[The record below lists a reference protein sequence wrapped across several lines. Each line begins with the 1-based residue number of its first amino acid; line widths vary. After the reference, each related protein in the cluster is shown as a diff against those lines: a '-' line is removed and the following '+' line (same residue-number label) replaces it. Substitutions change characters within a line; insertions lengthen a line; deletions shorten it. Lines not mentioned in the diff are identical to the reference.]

1 MRGIRRGW
9 VLLLALVAPAAA
21 GAAEVK
27 TFRAQSASSFL
38 AGTLEGIGVDPMGA
52 LQLSGRSERLVALQ
66 EPFLLAMARHPD
78 GWVVGTGNAGR
89 VLKVDRAGRVTTL
102 FEAPEPEI
110 FALWVDADGTVFA
123 GSSPSGKVYRIPPGG
138 RGEAFFAPGETYIW
152 ALERAAD
159 GALLVA
165 TGTQG
170 KLFAVRGRDDGRV
183 LYDSD
188 DTHLRALEALPSGD
202 VLIGTAGEGL
212 VLLVGADG
220 RARTLYDA
228 AQPEVVGFASAPDGT
243 SYTAVLASEA
253 GIVAEAEA
261 RPLRAPGEE
270 PKERPAEESDPLRA
284 VITVTEEGGAPAP
297 AARSGP
303 KGPRSEVLRIAPSGV
318 VESVW
323 AFADET
329 VYALLWHDERL
340 WVGTGLE
347 GKLYSLLESRM
358 VLEKDVDERQIV
370 ALGDASPGPTFA
382 TTNAAA
388 VYRMTGGAER
398 AGTYT
403 SPALDAGQVAR
414 FGVFRWR
421 GESPDGGRVA
431 FSFRSGVSSEPDR
444 TWSVWTAAA
453 TGSELEL
460 EVPPGRYF
468 QWRAEL
474 QANGDGSPR
483 VTGVEVSYRQE
494 NLRPKIVRFAAL
506 DPGEILV
513 PANFNPANQV
523 FEPAHPS
530 RDGIFTTLEPASE
543 DGDLR
548 LKTLWKKG
556 YRTLRW
562 EAQDANDD
570 ELTYALAFRPESGR
584 EWLPMAEELDE
595 DHYAFDETALPD
607 GVYRFRLT
615 VSDRAGNAP
624 GAALTAE
631 QVSESVV
638 VDATPPAL
646 VRAERD
652 GTLLR
657 VEVADELDPLR
668 EAVVSADGEEW
679 KPARVADGLLDGR
692 RETFLV
698 ERPAGAKL
706 LLLKVTDAAFNVIT
720 FDLLRENGS

>member
-1 MRGIRRGW
+1 MMRLRCA
-9 VLLLALVAPAAA
+9 VLLSFLAP
-21 GAAEVK
+21 GIIPAAEVK
-27 TFRAQSASSFL
+27 TFRAQSASAFL
-38 AGTLEGIGVDPMGA
+38 GGTLEGIGVDPLGA
-52 LQLSGRSERLVALQ
+52 LQLSGRAERLVALQ
-66 EPFLLAMARHPD
+66 EPFLLSLARHPD

-89 VLKVDRAGRVTTL
+89 VLKVDRAGQVTTL
-102 FEAPEPEI
+102 FAAPEPEI
-110 FALWVDADGTVFA
+110 FALWVDPDGTVYA
-123 GSSPSGKVYRIPPGG
+123 ASSPAGKVYRIPPGG
-138 RGEAFFAPGETYIW
+138 KGEAFFAPGETYIW
-152 ALERAAD
+152 ALQRAAD
-159 GALLVA
+159 GTLLVA

-170 KLFAVRGRDDGRV
+170 KLFAVRGRDDGKV
-183 LYDSD
+183 IYDSD
-188 DTHLRALEALPSGD
+188 DTHLRALAARPSGD

-212 VLLVGADG
+212 VLLLDAAG

-228 AQPEVVGFASAPDGT
+228 EQPEVVGFATAPDGT

-253 GIVAEAEA
+253 VIVSEAEAA

-270 PKERPAEESDPLRA
+270 PKEREPDESDPLRP
-284 VITVTEEGGAPAP
+284 VITVTEEGGAPQP
-297 AARSGP
+297 AAPKPGP
-303 KGPRSEVLRIAPSGV
+303 KGPRSEVLRIAPTGV

-323 AFADET
+323 TFADET
-329 VYALLWHDERL
+329 VYALLWHADRL

-347 GKLYSLLESRM
+347 GELYSLLESRM

-370 ALGDASPGPTFA
+370 ALVGDAQGPSFA

-388 VYRMTGGAER
+388 LYRMTGGAER

-403 SPALDAGQVAR
+403 SQALDAGQVAR

-421 GESPDGGRVA
+421 GQNPDGGRVT
-431 FSFRSGVSSEPDR
+431 FSFRSGVSAEPDR
-444 TWSVWTAAA
+444 TWSAWTPAAA
-453 TGSELEL
+453 GSELGL
-460 EVPPGRYF
+460 DVPPGRYF
-468 QWRAEL
+468 QWRAHL
-474 QANGDGSPR
+474 QADGDGSPR
-483 VTGVEVSYRQE
+483 ITGVEVSYRQE

-530 RDGIFTTLEPASE
+530 RDGIFTTLEPAAE

-556 YRTLRW
+556 FRTLRW
-562 EAQDANDD
+562 EVEDANDD
-570 ELTYALAFRPESGR
+570 KLVYSLAFRPENGA
-584 EWLPMAEELDE
+584 EWLPMAEDLDE

-615 VSDRAGNAP
+615 VTDREGNPP

-638 VDATPPAL
+638 VDATPPEL
-646 VRAERD
+646 TGIDRQGGVF
-652 GTLLR
+652 R
-657 VEVADELDPLR
+657 VEVADALDPLR
-668 EAVVSADGEEW
+668 EAVVSVDGEEW

-698 ERPAGAKL
+698 DRPAGAKL
-706 LLLKVTDAAFNVIT
+706 ILLRLTDAAFNVVT
-720 FDLLRENGS
+720 FDLLRQNGS

>member
-1 MRGIRRGW
+1 MRRAGRAF
-9 VLLLALVAPAAA
+9 LLALLLPAAA

-27 TFRAQSASSFL
+27 NFRAQSASAFL
-38 AGTLEGIGVDPMGA
+38 EGTLEGIGVDPLGA
-52 LQLSGRSERLVALQ
+52 LQLSGRAERLVALQ
-66 EPFLLAMARHPD
+66 EPFLLALARHPD

-110 FALWVDADGTVFA
+110 FALWVDPDGTVYA
-123 GSSPSGKVYRIPPGG
+123 GSSPAGKVYRIPPGG
-138 RGEAFFAPGETYIW
+138 TGEAFFVPGEIYIW
-152 ALERAAD
+152 ALGRAAD

-188 DTHLRALEALPSGD
+188 DTHLRALAALPGGEL
-202 VLIGTAGEGL
+202 LIGTAGEGL
-212 VLLVGADG
+212 VLRLGADG

-228 AQPEVVGFASAPDGT
+228 EQPEVVGFATAPDGT

-253 GIVAEAEA
+253 GIVPEGEAA

-270 PKERPAEESDPLRA
+270 PKERPAEETDPLRP
-284 VITVTEEGGAPAP
+284 VITVTEEGGAPAAP
-297 AARSGP
+297 PPRPGP

-318 VESVW
+318 VENLW
-323 AFADET
+323 TFADET
-329 VYALLWHDERL
+329 VYSLLWHDGRL

-370 ALGDASPGPTFA
+370 ALVEEEPGPSFA

-388 VYRMTGGAER
+388 LYRMTGGAER

-421 GESPDGGRVA
+421 GEAPDGARVG

-444 TWSVWTAAA
+444 TWSTWTAAA
-453 TGSELEL
+453 GGAELAL
-460 EVPPGRYF
+460 DVPPGRYV

-474 QANGDGSPR
+474 QAGGGGSPR
-483 VTGVEVSYRQE
+483 ITGVELSYRQE
-494 NLRPKIVRFAAL
+494 NLRPKITRFAAL

-530 RDGIFTTLEPASE
+530 RDGIFTTLEPAAE

-548 LKTLWKKG
+548 FKTLWKKG

-570 ELTYALAFRPESGR
+570 SLVYALFFRPESGKD
-584 EWLPMAEELDE
+584 WLPMAEELDE
-595 DHYAFDETALPD
+595 GHYAFDETALPD

-615 VSDRAGNAP
+615 VSDREGNPP

-646 VRAERD
+646 AGIERD
-652 GTLLR
+652 GGLLR
-657 VEVADELDPLR
+657 VEVADSLAPLR

-706 LLLKVTDAAFNVIT
+706 LLLRLTDAAFNVIT
-720 FDLLRENGS
+720 FDLLREAR